1 MELSW
6 WEVLPACSARKLNH
20 ATCIDIFHNED
31 DLCCRTH
38 AHSAWTRAIAS
49 RSIFL
54 YNFLHKQQHILLFD
68 PRKRIDTHI
77 SLTKKKKKFG
87 SHTLPIHQSQARY
100 FLYCIGTPQSG
111 IGTMSVNNQEDNNN
125 PFGHLELEPET
136 EDYDGHD
143 ITTHH
148 KKDQSNNTQTNT
160 GVSDPT
166 VSTTTTSRTTIDV
179 SSHHANPTQ
188 QQQPQQQ
195 KQKQQERHEQQDEDD
210 AYYQLMDVSDKATAW
225 AIHICLIVFAVIVI
239 VAVVLAFLAI
249 ESYGV
254 VAIVAISMIVLALG
268 GLGWFVHSI
277 VQDDHRLRP
286 IRREIHSWT
295 KVIQQIVQDE
305 MDAFYDEW
313 QDEYKLLTYGDV
325 SSTKDGT
332 QQQQQQHP
340 TNQKSLDEPSSLDC
354 DPSNS
359 ISMPSPRRKR
369 KSVLFTMIPTLVLCV
384 NNGRS

>member
-1 MELSW
+1 
-6 WEVLPACSARKLNH
+6 
-20 ATCIDIFHNED
+20 
-31 DLCCRTH
+31 
-38 AHSAWTRAIAS
+38 
-49 RSIFL
+49 
-54 YNFLHKQQHILLFD
+54 
-68 PRKRIDTHI
+68 
-77 SLTKKKKKFG
+77 
-87 SHTLPIHQSQARY
+87 
-100 FLYCIGTPQSG
+100 
-111 IGTMSVNNQEDNNN
+111 MSVNNQEDNNN

-143 ITTHH
+143 TTTHH
-148 KKDQSNNTQTNT
+148 KKDQSNNTQTTT

-179 SSHHANPTQ
+179 SSHYANPTQ

-195 KQKQQERHEQQDEDD
+195 KQKQQERHEQQEEDD
-210 AYYQLMDVSDKATAW
+210 IYYQLMDVSDKATAW

-369 KSVLFTMIPTLVLCV
+369 KSVLFTMVRPFLTVKRRVFSRSKRNNSNSNNSNSNNDILIDSTQPTKETCSMEQELSPMDQNSSYQPPPHHSPNIVLSGSRTV
-384 NNGRS
+384 SV